1 MNIEL
6 TEKELP
12 EDWYLLDSNQ
22 SEKMSLELSRETCDA
37 HKLHGLKSRALA
49 RKDGRDD
56 FLFEIEGAPYP
67 LYIVHLTWS
76 KETSPDWPWI
86 TAFESKEDF
95 IENWRKIYD

>member
-6 TEKELP
+6 TEQELP

-22 SEKMSLELSRETCDA
+22 SEKMSLELSRETFYA

-56 FLFEIEGAPYP
+56 FLFEIESAYVYK
-67 LYIVHLTWS
+67 LR
-76 KETSPDWPWI
+76 
-86 TAFESKEDF
+86 F
-95 IENWRKIYD
+95 